1 MILREKE
8 KKRERERVVG
18 HPSLITRP
26 RVDGNGE
33 KSGRVQRVGGT
44 ADLKI
49 AGLIFQRAGK
59 KKKGWLE
66 GSAFEGRS
74 ASVRLKLSF

>member
-1 MILREKE
+1 MIPREKE

-59 KKKGWLE
+59 KKKKDGWRE
-66 GSAFEGRS
+66 
-74 ASVRLKLSF
+74 VRLRGGQRACV